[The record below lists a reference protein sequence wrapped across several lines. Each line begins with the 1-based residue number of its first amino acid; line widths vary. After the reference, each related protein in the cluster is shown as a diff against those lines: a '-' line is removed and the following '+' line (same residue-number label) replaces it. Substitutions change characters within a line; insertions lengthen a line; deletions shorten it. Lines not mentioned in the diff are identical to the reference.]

1 MSELATLQDLFVDQI
16 KDLYSAE
23 NQLVQALP
31 KMAASAS
38 NAQLKKSFETHLSQ
52 TQEHVSRLTTI
63 LDTLGADP
71 KGKVCK
77 AMQGLVAEGAETIS
91 EKATPAVKDAAL
103 IAAAQR
109 AEHYEISGYGT
120 ARAFAQQLGQ
130 NEAVTL
136 LERTLQEEK
145 QTDELLTKLAE
156 SVININADQ
165 GHTTR
170 K

>member
-23 NQLVQALP
+23 NQLVKALP

-63 LDTLGADP
+63 LDTLGEKGD
-71 KGKVCK
+71 GKVCK

-91 EKATPAVKDAAL
+91 EKATSAVKDAAL

-109 AEHYEISGYGT
+109 VEHYEISGYGT
-120 ARAFAQQLGQ
+120 ARTFAQQLGH
-130 NEAVTL
+130 NDAVSL
-136 LERTLQEEK
+136 LETTLEEEK
-145 QTDELLTKLAE
+145 QTDQLLTTLAE
-156 SVININADQ
+156 SVINPKAEQ
-165 GHTTR
+165 GHKTR